1 LFKRNITTIN
11 FEGSEI
17 RFLVVRDGK
26 VHSWRTKKIPPELM
40 NQGLIQNPGSVG
52 KIIQTT
58 LKELKAPKR
67 VMVTSVT
74 GQRSV
79 HRIMRIPNI
88 QDKLLEETI
97 RRKAKQELA
106 IPVDEADLSWR
117 IIDRANNQIVLY
129 LLAIPKAIIDR
140 HVETL
145 RAAKI
150 KPKIMDIKP
159 LALQRVVNKRTSI
172 IVNLESFSMSVII
185 VVNHIPILVRT
196 IPLETGNLTNEAK
209 IDLLSQELARTVK
222 YYNESNKSNPLPQKT
237 AIYLTGELFDY
248 PRLELRLEEGPNLAE
263 RLRSRT
269 PYNITLP
276 KPPLEIPPKLS
287 TAKYAVNLGLA
298 LKNTR

>member
-1 LFKRNITTIN
+1 LFKRKITTIN

-17 RFLVVRDGK
+17 RFLVVQGEK
-26 VHSWRTKKIPPELM
+26 VHSWITKEIPPELM

-58 LKELKAPKR
+58 LKEIKAPKR
-67 VMVTSVT
+67 VTITSVT
-74 GQRSV
+74 GHRSV
-79 HRIMRIPNI
+79 YRIMRIPNI

-117 IIDRANNQIVLY
+117 IISRANNQIVLY
-129 LLAIPKAIIDR
+129 LLAVPNAIIDR
-140 HVETL
+140 QVETL
-145 RAAKI
+145 QAAKI

-172 IVNLESFSMSVII
+172 IVNLESFSMGVII
-185 VVNHIPILVRT
+185 VVNHIPILVRS

-209 IDLLSQELARTVK
+209 IDLLSQELVRTVK
-222 YYNESNKSNPLPQKT
+222 YYNESNKSNRLPQKT

-248 PRLELRLEEGPNLAE
+248 PRLESRLEEGPNLAE

-276 KPPLEIPPKLS
+276 KPPIEIPPKLS
-287 TAKYAVNLGLA
+287 IAKYAVNLGLA

>member
-11 FEGSEI
+11 FEGTEI
-17 RFLVVRDGK
+17 RFLIVRDEK
-26 VHSWRTKKIPPELM
+26 VHSWRTKEIPPELM
-40 NQGLIQNPGSVG
+40 NQGLIQNPDAVG
-52 KIIQTT
+52 KIIQNT

-67 VMVTSVT
+67 RVVTSAT

-117 IIDRANNQIVLY
+117 IITRTSNQIVLY
-129 LLAIPKAIIDR
+129 LLAVPHAIIDGQ
-140 HVETL
+140 VETL

-159 LALQRVVNKRTSI
+159 LALQRVVNKKTAI
-172 IVNLESFSMSVII
+172 IVNLESFSMGVII
-185 VVNHIPILVRT
+185 VVNHIPLLVRT
-196 IPLETGNLTNEAK
+196 IPLETGNLTDEAK

-222 YYNESNKSNPLPQKT
+222 YYNESNKSNRLPEET
-237 AIYLTGELFDY
+237 VVYLTGEIFDY
-248 PRLELRLEEGPNLAE
+248 PRLESRLEESPNLAE
-263 RLRSRT
+263 RLEART
-269 PYNITLP
+269 PYKISLP
-276 KPPLEIPPKLS
+276 EPPLEIPPELS
-287 TAKYAVNLGLA
+287 VAKYAVNLGLA
-298 LKNTR
+298 LKNTK

>member
-1 LFKRNITTIN
+1 
-11 FEGSEI
+11 
-17 RFLVVRDGK
+17 
-26 VHSWRTKKIPPELM
+26 M

-58 LKELKAPKR
+58 LKEIKAPKR
-67 VMVTSVT
+67 VMITSVT

-117 IIDRANNQIVLY
+117 IITRANNQIILY
-129 LLAIPKAIIDR
+129 LLAVPNAIIDR
-140 HVETL
+140 QVETL

-159 LALQRVVNKRTSI
+159 LALQRLVNIKTSI
-172 IVNLESFSMSVII
+172 IVNLESFSMGVIVI
-185 VVNHIPILVRT
+185 VNHIPILVRT
-196 IPLETGNLTNEAK
+196 IPLETGNLTDEAK

-222 YYNESNKSNPLPQKT
+222 YYNESNKSNRLPEET
-237 AIYLTGELFDY
+237 VVYLTGELFDY
-248 PRLELRLEEGPNLAE
+248 PRLESRLEESPNLAE
-263 RLRSRT
+263 RLGSRT
-269 PYNITLP
+269 PYKTILP

-287 TAKYAVNLGLA
+287 IARYAVNLGLA
-298 LKNTR
+298 LKNTK

>member
-1 LFKRNITTIN
+1 MFKRNITTIN

-17 RFLVVRDGK
+17 RFLVVRGGK
-26 VHSWRTKKIPPELM
+26 VHSWRTKEIPPELM

-97 RRKAKQELA
+97 HRKAKQELA
-106 IPVDEADLSWR
+106 IPVDEVDLSWR

-129 LLAIPKAIIDR
+129 LLAVPKAIIDG

-185 VVNHIPILVRT
+185 VVNHIPILVRS

-248 PRLELRLEEGPNLAE
+248 PRLESRLEESPNLAE

-287 TAKYAVNLGLA
+287 AAKYAVNLGLA

>member
-1 LFKRNITTIN
+1 MFKRKITTIS
-11 FEGSEI
+11 FEGNEI
-17 RFLVVRDGK
+17 RFLVVRGGK
-26 VHSWRTKKIPPELM
+26 AHSWRAKTIPPELM

-58 LKELKAPKR
+58 LKEIKAPKR
-67 VMVTSVT
+67 IMVTSVT

-117 IIDRANNQIVLY
+117 IITRANNQIVLY
-129 LLAIPKAIIDR
+129 VLAVPNAIIDR
-140 HVETL
+140 QVETL

-159 LALQRVVNKRTSI
+159 LALQRVVNKKTTI
-172 IVNLESFSMSVII
+172 IVNLESFSMGVII

-196 IPLETGNLTNEAK
+196 IPLETGNLTDEAK
-209 IDLLSQELARTVK
+209 IDLLGQELARTVK
-222 YYNESNKSNPLPQKT
+222 YYNESNKNNRLPEET
-237 AIYLTGELFDY
+237 VVYLTGELFDY
-248 PRLELRLEEGPNLAE
+248 PRLESRLDESPNLAE
-263 RLRSRT
+263 RFSSKT
-269 PYNITLP
+269 PYKISLP
-276 KPPLEIPPKLS
+276 KPPLETPPKLS
-287 TAKYAVNLGLA
+287 VAKYAVNLGLA
-298 LKNTR
+298 LKNTK

>member
-1 LFKRNITTIN
+1 MFKRKITTIN
-11 FEGSEI
+11 FEGNEI
-17 RFLVVRDGK
+17 RFLVVRGEK

-58 LKELKAPKR
+58 LKEIKAPKR
-67 VMVTSVT
+67 VMITSVP

-117 IIDRANNQIVLY
+117 IITRANNQIILY
-129 LLAIPKAIIDR
+129 LLAVPNAIIDR
-140 HVETL
+140 QVETL

-159 LALQRVVNKRTSI
+159 LALQRLVNIKTSI
-172 IVNLESFSMSVII
+172 IVNLESFSMGVIVI
-185 VVNHIPILVRT
+185 VNHIPILVRT
-196 IPLETGNLTNEAK
+196 IPLETGNLTDEAK

-222 YYNESNKSNPLPQKT
+222 YYNESNKSNRLPEET
-237 AIYLTGELFDY
+237 VVYLTGELFDY
-248 PRLELRLEEGPNLAE
+248 PRLESRLEESPNLAE
-263 RLRSRT
+263 RLGSRT
-269 PYNITLP
+269 PYKTSLP

-287 TAKYAVNLGLA
+287 IARYAVNLGLA
-298 LKNTR
+298 LKNTK

>member
-1 LFKRNITTIN
+1 LFKRKITTIS
-11 FEGSEI
+11 FEGIEI
-17 RFLVVRDGK
+17 RFLVVRGGK

-40 NQGLIQNPGSVG
+40 SQGLIQNPISVG

-58 LKELKAPKR
+58 LKEIKAPKR

-97 RRKAKQELA
+97 HRKAKQELA
-106 IPVDEADLSWR
+106 FPVDEADLSWR
-117 IIDRANNQIVLY
+117 IITRANNQIVLY
-129 LLAIPKAIIDR
+129 LLAVPNAIIDR
-140 HVETL
+140 QVETL

-159 LALQRVVNKRTSI
+159 LALQRVVNKKTTI
-172 IVNLESFSMSVII
+172 IVNLESFSMGVII

-196 IPLETGNLTNEAK
+196 IPLETGNLTDEAK
-209 IDLLSQELARTVK
+209 IDLLGQELGRTVK
-222 YYNESNKSNPLPQKT
+222 YYNESNKSNRLPEET
-237 AIYLTGELFDY
+237 VVYLTGELFDY
-248 PRLELRLEEGPNLAE
+248 PRLESRLDESPNLVE
-263 RLRSRT
+263 RLGSRT
-269 PYNITLP
+269 PYKISLP

-287 TAKYAVNLGLA
+287 VAKYAVNLGLA
-298 LKNTR
+298 LKNTK

>member
-1 LFKRNITTIN
+1 MFKRKITTIN

-17 RFLVVRDGK
+17 RFLVIQGEK
-26 VHSWRTKKIPPELM
+26 VHSWRTKEIPPELM
-40 NQGLIQNPGSVG
+40 NQGLIHNPDSVG

-58 LKELKAPKR
+58 LKEIKAPKR
-67 VMVTSVT
+67 IVVTSVT

-117 IIDRANNQIVLY
+117 IITKANNQIVLY
-129 LLAIPKAIIDR
+129 LLAVPNAIIDR
-140 HVETL
+140 QVETL

-159 LALQRVVNKRTSI
+159 LALQRVVDEKTTI
-172 IVNLESFSMSVII
+172 IVNLESFSMGVII

-196 IPLETGNLTNEAK
+196 IPLETGNLTDEAK
-209 IDLLSQELARTVK
+209 IDLLGQELARTVK
-222 YYNESNKSNPLPQKT
+222 YYNESNKSNRLPEET
-237 AIYLTGELFDY
+237 VVYLTGELFEY
-248 PRLELRLEEGPNLAE
+248 SRLESRLEESPNLAE
-263 RLRSRT
+263 RLGSRT
-269 PYNITLP
+269 PYKISLP

-287 TAKYAVNLGLA
+287 IAKYAVNLGLA
-298 LKNTR
+298 LKNTK

>member
-1 LFKRNITTIN
+1 MFKRNITTIN

-17 RFLVVRDGK
+17 RFLVVQGGK
-26 VHSWRTKKIPPELM
+26 VHSWRTKKIPPGLM
-40 NQGLIQNPGSVG
+40 NQGLIQNPSSVG
-52 KIIQTT
+52 KIIQAT

-67 VMVTSVT
+67 VIVTSVT

-129 LLAIPKAIIDR
+129 LLAVPKAFIVG

-185 VVNHIPILVRT
+185 VVNHIPILVRS

-222 YYNESNKSNPLPQKT
+222 YYNESNKSNRLPQKT
-237 AIYLTGELFDY
+237 AVYLTGELFDY
-248 PRLELRLEEGPNLAE
+248 PRLESRLEEGPNLAE

-276 KPPLEIPPKLS
+276 KPPIEIPPKLS
-287 TAKYAVNLGLA
+287 AAKYAVNLGLA

>member
-1 LFKRNITTIN
+1 LFKRKITTIS
-11 FEGSEI
+11 FEGNEI
-17 RFLVVRDGK
+17 RFLVVRGGK
-26 VHSWRTKKIPPELM
+26 AHSWRAKTIPPELM

-58 LKELKAPKR
+58 LKEIKAPKR
-67 VMVTSVT
+67 IMVTSVT

-117 IIDRANNQIVLY
+117 IITRANNQIVLY
-129 LLAIPKAIIDR
+129 VLAVPNAIIDR
-140 HVETL
+140 QVETL

-159 LALQRVVNKRTSI
+159 LALQRVVNKKTTI
-172 IVNLESFSMSVII
+172 IVNLESFSMGVII

-196 IPLETGNLTNEAK
+196 IPLETGNLTDEAK
-209 IDLLSQELARTVK
+209 IDLLGQELARTVK
-222 YYNESNKSNPLPQKT
+222 YYNESNKNNRLPEET
-237 AIYLTGELFDY
+237 VVYLTGELFDY
-248 PRLELRLEEGPNLAE
+248 PRLESRLDESPNLAE
-263 RLRSRT
+263 RFSSKT
-269 PYNITLP
+269 PYKISLP
-276 KPPLEIPPKLS
+276 KPPLETPPKLS
-287 TAKYAVNLGLA
+287 VAKYAVNLGLA
-298 LKNTR
+298 LKNTK

>member
-11 FEGSEI
+11 FEGNEI
-17 RFLVVRDGK
+17 RFLVVRGGK
-26 VHSWRTKKIPPELM
+26 VHSWRTKEIPPELM
-40 NQGLIQNPGSVG
+40 NQGLIQNPSSVG

-58 LKELKAPKR
+58 LKEIKAPKR
-67 VMVTSVT
+67 VIVTSVT

-129 LLAIPKAIIDR
+129 LLAVPKAIIDR
-140 HVETL
+140 HVEAL

-185 VVNHIPILVRT
+185 VVNNIPILVRS

-222 YYNESNKSNPLPQKT
+222 YYNESNKSNRLPQKT
-237 AIYLTGELFDY
+237 AVYLTGELFDY
-248 PRLELRLEEGPNLAE
+248 PRLESRLDESSNLAE
-263 RLRSRT
+263 RLRLRT

-276 KPPLEIPPKLS
+276 KPPIETPPELS